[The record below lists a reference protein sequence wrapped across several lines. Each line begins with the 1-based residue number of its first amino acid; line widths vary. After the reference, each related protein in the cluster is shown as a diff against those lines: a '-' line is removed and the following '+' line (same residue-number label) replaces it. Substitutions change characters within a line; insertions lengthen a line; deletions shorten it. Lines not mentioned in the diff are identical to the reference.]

1 LPSRLFIHIYTAN
14 KPEKNKPRDKTL
26 SLTTA
31 SVIKK
36 KKFCHSATSTA
47 VSNGVVKMNIDTDTQ
62 WAYWDGLRLFY
73 QKNEAYLQGQVA
85 NSIKLLLVTDKDP
98 K

>member
-1 LPSRLFIHIYTAN
+1 
-14 KPEKNKPRDKTL
+14 
-26 SLTTA
+26 
-31 SVIKK
+31 
-36 KKFCHSATSTA
+36 
-47 VSNGVVKMNIDTDTQ
+47 MNIDTDTQ

-85 NSIKLLLVTDKDP
+85 NSIKLLLVTDQDP